1 MMSLQDQIENVKNPT
16 ISQIKLKK
24 QQLKLCD
31 RLSITEIIDELHQR
45 VVEFTSILTKKDLMD
60 ILNLDIH
67 GIQLLNALRYDYQN
81 HSMEELNLIHYESL
95 PNEPLPDVSNYI
107 KNIYQELPS
116 HMTNKVKKFFIDQ
129 SFNGKEARNSSD

>member
-1 MMSLQDQIENVKNPT
+1 MMSLQDQIEKVKSPT

-67 GIQLLNALRYDYQN
+67 EYSY
-81 HSMEELNLIHYESL
+81 SMHCGMITKTT
-95 PNEPLPDVSNYI
+95 VW
-107 KNIYQELPS
+107 
-116 HMTNKVKKFFIDQ
+116 
-129 SFNGKEARNSSD
+129 RN